1 MNVLLSESNSSLNRI
16 RGLPILA
23 DGWYAFHHPD
33 LCEPFE
39 SRLKSNVSPWLISLA
54 KRFAIIHG
62 WLFFLLAQKHSAIMT
77 STTVRGAKAFFFFEA
92 ILGKSGKHLILLE
105 FIESK
110 KSHSQSVLRRSTHY
124 LWVHWILKRVLKK
137 SLLTAHVLAKCDCF
151 DYSELFGIPEEHFV
165 FIPWP
170 KRLRNDQYLETLVST
185 LDQKSVLSSGREAC
199 DWKTLFKAADGQGWH
214 LKVICSHRD
223 LPLVQEL
230 NKNGIAEVMC
240 DVSRDDHE
248 REVQKAAVYVLCL
261 FEQERSSGHV
271 RISDATRAG
280 TPIVATAV
288 KGIEGYIDNGE
299 TGLLVPPGDA
309 LLLSAAVNQL
319 LADAQCRRTL
329 AKNAFDRAASHTRE
343 DYMEK
348 IQMLVRGT
356 VRDMTRKNLN
366 FREEV

>member
-1 MNVLLSESNSSLNRI
+1 
-16 RGLPILA
+16 LPVLA

-33 LCEPFE
+33 FCEPFE
-39 SRLKSNVSPWLISLA
+39 SRVKSIFPPWLISLA
-54 KRFAIIHG
+54 KRCEIIHG
-62 WLFFLLAQKHSAIMT
+62 WLFFFLAQEYSAVMT

-110 KSHSQSVLRRSTHY
+110 KSHSRSVLRRSAHY
-124 LWVHWILKRVLKK
+124 VWTHWILKRALRK
-137 SLLTAHVLAKCDCF
+137 SLLTAHVLAECDCF
-151 DYSELFGIPEEHFV
+151 DYSKLFGISEEHFV

-170 KRLRNDQYLETLVST
+170 KRLRNDKYLKTLVST
-185 LDQKSVLSSGREAC
+185 LDQRLVVSSGREAC
-199 DWKTLFKAADGQGWH
+199 DWKTLFEAADGQGWH
-214 LKVICSHRD
+214 LRVICSRRD
-223 LPLVQEL
+223 LPLVREL
-230 NKNGIAEVMC
+230 NRNAIAEVLC
-240 DVSRDDHE
+240 DVSRDDHG
-248 REVQKAAVYVLCL
+248 REVQKAAVYVLSL
-261 FEQERSSGHV
+261 LEEERSSGHV

-309 LLLSAAVNQL
+309 LLLRAAVNQL

-348 IQMLVRGT
+348 IELLVRGA
-356 VRDMTRKNLN
+356 VRDMTSKNLN
-366 FREEV
+366 VREEL